1 MPAGPSLKRNHDHAQ
16 LKTQLNPLAD
26 MEFKGSNRV
35 APEEE
40 GVQATSADISLG
52 VIPPASEQLK
62 NSNGQRVM
70 KLCGETDWQL
80 RRVIVTSKAFIITH
94 PGDPEISDQI
104 PLVSARIRQTSI
116 ASSIALRR

>member
-1 MPAGPSLKRNHDHAQ
+1 VQYILFVIV
-16 LKTQLNPLAD
+16 LNRLALVEEMAFND
-26 MEFKGSNRV
+26 SNRV

-40 GVQATSADISLG
+40 SVPATSADITLG

-80 RRVIVTSKAFIITH
+80 RRVIVTSSTFIITH
-94 PGDPEISDQI
+94 PGDSEISDQI
-104 PLVSARIRQTSI
+104 PLVSGYIP
-116 ASSIALRR
+116 